1 MFFQRGLY
9 MITKLNNREL
19 FQFCEQFSIILRSGM
34 SAIEGLAILN
44 DDSQTER
51 GKEILTFLYKDMEES
66 GSLAHAMEQS
76 GAFPASAA
84 AYVRTGEETGRLDE
98 VMKGLSAFYA
108 KEIQI
113 TDQIQSAVAYPLVML
128 GMMTAVIVILLVKVL
143 PVFRQVFRQLGLEMS
158 GISGAL
164 LGIGETLSHYST
176 AFLVLLAAMI
186 GFILFLVLHPKG
198 QELIRK
204 IVCRFPGMKEI
215 PVNLDY
221 SRLCQCISLG
231 IRSGLSPE
239 LCVELAG
246 AVVTQT
252 EIREKL
258 TSIQKQLA
266 EGYGF
271 TEAITESGLFKAMEL
286 RLISLGFQAGASDEV
301 MEKLAEQYEEKS
313 TDSVS
318 HIVSI
323 LEPTIVI
330 VLSILVGLVLLSVM
344 MPLLGLLSEMIA

>member
-1 MFFQRGLY
+1 
-9 MITKLNNREL
+9 
-19 FQFCEQFSIILRSGM
+19 
-34 SAIEGLAILN
+34 
-44 DDSQTER
+44 
-51 GKEILTFLYKDMEES
+51 
-66 GSLAHAMEQS
+66 
-76 GAFPASAA
+76 
-84 AYVRTGEETGRLDE
+84 
-98 VMKGLSAFYA
+98 
-108 KEIQI
+108 
-113 TDQIQSAVAYPLVML
+113 
-128 GMMTAVIVILLVKVL
+128 
-143 PVFRQVFRQLGLEMS
+143 MS

-164 LGIGETLSHYST
+164 LGIGETLSRYST
-176 AFLVLLAAMI
+176 AFLILLAAMI

-246 AVVTQT
+246 AVVSRT

-258 TSIQKQLA
+258 AIHWHPARAGTPAAQGEPRSIQNQLA

>member
-1 MFFQRGLY
+1 MAKKVDQTKIERIRNASVEVISEHGILGGSVASIAERADVSVGYLY
-9 MITKLNNREL
+9 RHYPGKTELINDLLENALNAITDRIHALIRETDDIERIVGGIVGFL
-19 FQFCEQFSIILRSGM
+19 IE
-34 SAIEGLAILN
+34 SAADNPGKHKFLIMLLN
-44 DDSQTER
+44 DFSV
-51 GKEILTFLYKDMEES
+51 EIKPES
-66 GSLAHAMEQS
+66 RKRIIEI
-76 GAFPASAA
+76 
-84 AYVRTGEETGRLDE
+84 GEVLLETGQKNHTVRGDISVNDLYI
-98 VMKGLSAFYA
+98 A
-108 KEIQI
+108 
-113 TDQIQSAVAYPLVML
+113 LV
-128 GMMTAVIVILLVKVL
+128 
-143 PVFRQVFRQLGLEMS
+143 
-158 GISGAL
+158 GIPMQ
-164 LGIGETLSHYST
+164 Y
-176 AFLVLLAAMI
+176 LASRYR
-186 GFILFLVLHPKG
+186 FDFDSRPCDT

>member
-1 MFFQRGLY
+1 MAKKVDQTKIERIRNASVEVISEHGILGGSVASIAERADVSVGYLY
-9 MITKLNNREL
+9 RHYPGKTELINDLLENALNAITDRIHALIRETDDIERIVGGIVGFL
-19 FQFCEQFSIILRSGM
+19 IE
-34 SAIEGLAILN
+34 SAADNPAKHKFLIMLLN
-44 DDSQTER
+44 DFSV
-51 GKEILTFLYKDMEES
+51 EIKPES
-66 GSLAHAMEQS
+66 RKRIIEI
-76 GAFPASAA
+76 
-84 AYVRTGEETGRLDE
+84 GEVLLETGQKNHTVRGDISVNDLYI
-98 VMKGLSAFYA
+98 A
-108 KEIQI
+108 
-113 TDQIQSAVAYPLVML
+113 LV
-128 GMMTAVIVILLVKVL
+128 
-143 PVFRQVFRQLGLEMS
+143 
-158 GISGAL
+158 GIPMQ
-164 LGIGETLSHYST
+164 Y
-176 AFLVLLAAMI
+176 LASRYR
-186 GFILFLVLHPKG
+186 FDFDSRPCDT

-204 IVCRFPGMKEI
+204 IVCHFPGTKEI

-313 TDSVS
+313 TDAVS